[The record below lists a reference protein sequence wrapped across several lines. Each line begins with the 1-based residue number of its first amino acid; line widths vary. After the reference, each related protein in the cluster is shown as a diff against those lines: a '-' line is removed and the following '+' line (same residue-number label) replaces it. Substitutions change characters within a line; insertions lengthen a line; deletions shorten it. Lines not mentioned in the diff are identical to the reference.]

1 MATPRKRQSRKAPS
15 QSDTPR
21 TVKKVEQ
28 PPNEKVELTVETPV
42 PGKYEPKK
50 KVGTPTLGRSPNYV
64 TTVGLGKLKVTTAD
78 GYTDV

>member
-1 MATPRKRQSRKAPS
+1 MATPRKRQSRKVPT

-64 TTVGLGKLKVTTAD
+64 TTVGLGKLKVITAN
-78 GYTDV
+78 GNTDV